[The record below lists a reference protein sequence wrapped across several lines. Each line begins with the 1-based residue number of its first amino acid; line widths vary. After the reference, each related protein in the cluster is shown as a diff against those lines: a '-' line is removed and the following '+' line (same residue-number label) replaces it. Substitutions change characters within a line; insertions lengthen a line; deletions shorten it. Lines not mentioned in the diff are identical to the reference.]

1 MISELKKETVENE
14 SKLKQQQS
22 LYEAVR
28 AERNLYGKSLIEQT
42 DEVADLKKRF
52 MIAEHQISQLKTE
65 NQARQ
70 QTLATQISLY
80 AMSKKQ
86 IEKRENE
93 KLNWQKKH
101 NVQAEQRK
109 QLAQQILKLEYVIS
123 QMGEEIER
131 SKKEYVKTINE
142 RDILGTQLIRRND
155 ELALLYEKIK
165 ILQNTL
171 AKGELQYQQR
181 LEDIRLLK
189 FKIGDHKSE
198 LKIVR
203 SEA

>member
-109 QLAQQILKLEYVIS
+109 QLAQ
-123 QMGEEIER
+123 
-131 SKKEYVKTINE
+131 
-142 RDILGTQLIRRND
+142 
-155 ELALLYEKIK
+155 
-165 ILQNTL
+165 
-171 AKGELQYQQR
+171 
-181 LEDIRLLK
+181 
-189 FKIGDHKSE
+189 
-198 LKIVR
+198 
-203 SEA
+203 